1 MLPNSVM
8 RNTTPMMMNSRL
20 PLPAMM
26 ATASM
31 MPESSDT
38 SLAGMAAPMPNELNR

>member
-1 MLPNSVM
+1 MI
-8 RNTTPMMMNSRL
+8 RKTTPMAMNSRL

-38 SLAGMAAPMPNELNR
+38 SLDGMAAPIPNELNR